1 MGRQRWDPGSLWA
14 IEGLLWIDH
23 QHLCVFG
30 NRWKQKEVSAGQNI
44 SDLVRDLRNQG
55 KFWGLRIIGSS
66 ICQVKDIQGMILVLF
81 KTTSTMITYEFGEI
95 LHRYIYMGFRKALK
109 FHQFYFGDELQNL
122 TDVDLEENYK
132 LQEVLEEIKEE
143 DKDIEDAAG
152 KEVNVDVA
160 EKKKG
165 AHKVLFKQSVAAG
178 GTTKKR
184 LVQAFI
190 PPRKRPSTKTTV
202 VSQGEGSKHQ
212 EDRVPQTQIQFF
224 QSLMFM
230 VLQVTEE
237 ELSEQM
243 EGSGCFVFSFLISS
257 LRSFIYFIFVI
268 SWLHGLI
275 LLSAGSLNKI
285 LIWNKYG
292 HFGFW
297 YYYVLVLTFGCSLQF
312 LVIRQ
317 WNKKLLLGFLVWVCC
332 KYDLHKYWPQFFCSY
347 SCVCYFL
354 DRNEDRWCNLAMF

>member
-1 MGRQRWDPGSLWA
+1 
-14 IEGLLWIDH
+14 
-23 QHLCVFG
+23 
-30 NRWKQKEVSAGQNI
+30 
-44 SDLVRDLRNQG
+44 
-55 KFWGLRIIGSS
+55 
-66 ICQVKDIQGMILVLF
+66 MILVLF

-184 LVQAFI
+184 
-190 PPRKRPSTKTTV
+190 
-202 VSQGEGSKHQ
+202 
-212 EDRVPQTQIQFF
+212 VPQTQIQFF

-285 LIWNKYG
+285 LI
-292 HFGFW
+292 
-297 YYYVLVLTFGCSLQF
+297 
-312 LVIRQ
+312 
-317 WNKKLLLGFLVWVCC
+317 
-332 KYDLHKYWPQFFCSY
+332 
-347 SCVCYFL
+347 
-354 DRNEDRWCNLAMF
+354 